1 MKGGTEAFPY
11 RLCQEINANAG
22 TFSTIHFACD
32 SRPVKIIKVTP
43 RSRWDAFVT
52 RTSSTMALN
61 TEAQCL
67 MCCEHP
73 NIITLFTFVESE
85 TALYLELEY
94 LPKGDLCRHLM
105 LAGPYGDEDARALA
119 SELLTALL
127 YLKTRDIIHRDIKPD
142 NILRTGKKTPFA
154 LKLADFGCSRHIC
167 AGCTTLCGTPAYM
180 APELNTTKKQFPWP
194 GYGMETDVW
203 SLGVVYF
210 LLRYGELPFDLDG
223 RGSPELSTLWSPTRE
238 TNSAPPL
245 PCATLTLVGLLQPE
259 PTKRISL
266 STMRNIHENS
276 QQNRND
282 ATSQTTENNGT
293 QKCFAKTQRRNTTVG
308 GSLATAYLGFVVAAA
323 CWTSVW
329 R

>member
-1 MKGGTEAFPY
+1 
-11 RLCQEINANAG
+11 L
-22 TFSTIHFACD
+22 
-32 SRPVKIIKVTP
+32 
-43 RSRWDAFVT
+43 
-52 RTSSTMALN
+52 
-61 TEAQCL
+61 
-67 MCCEHP
+67 CCEHP

-210 LLRYGELPFDLDG
+210 LLRYGELPFDLDD

-238 TNSAPPL
+238 TNSAPLL

-266 STMRNIHENS
+266 STMRNIHE
-276 QQNRND
+276 RF
-282 ATSQTTENNGT
+282 T
-293 QKCFAKTQRRNTTVG
+293 AKSQRRNIANDGKQRYTEMFCKNATTEHNGRRQFGDSLLGLCSG
-308 GSLATAYLGFVVAAA
+308 GSLLDFRMAVAS
-323 CWTSVW
+323 WTL
-329 R
+329 